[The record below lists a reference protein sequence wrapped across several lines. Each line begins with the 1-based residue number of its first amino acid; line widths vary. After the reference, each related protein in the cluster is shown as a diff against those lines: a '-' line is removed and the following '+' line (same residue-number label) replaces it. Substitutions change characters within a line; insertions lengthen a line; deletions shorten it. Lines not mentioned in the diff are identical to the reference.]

1 MQTTVAV
8 VGGPGQDFELVEVAY
23 GDHGFAV
30 PKRAPLDQDAAV
42 ASITDAVLKWVGSL
56 G

>member
-1 MQTTVAV
+1 M
-8 VGGPGQDFELVEVAY
+8 ELVEVAY

-30 PKRAPLDQDAAV
+30 PKRAPLDQARAMEIV
-42 ASITDAVLKWVGSL
+42 TEGVTQWSTSL